1 MGFAVVHMMKI
12 KSGAVGGIQSH
23 NNREHEP
30 KTNPDVD
37 MSRSHENYDLV
48 PCDNYQRAIKEKIAD
63 LVVSQKAVRKDAV
76 VACNF
81 IITSDNETMSNL
93 GENCRTFFEDTVKWF
108 ADRYGSDRILN
119 ATVHMDEHTPHL
131 HLGIVPI
138 TEDGKLSAKA
148 LFTKT
153 ELKSIQTEFARDVG
167 SKYGLERGVEGSERT
182 HLSETRYKLETAFTE
197 YVNLVGEVYV
207 HQQALE
213 DIQQDIEKASE
224 RLSEATERLEAV
236 TEDISLMESK
246 KTALKGEIEDL
257 ERKGSVLSVQIHE
270 AEAELDIVKSALK
283 AGEEDGVR
291 QFGISRWKE
300 NIEKNRENSAR
311 DKLARFAE
319 YVITHVSGIK
329 ELWEQFE
336 RTGKH
341 RSKTHEQTK

>member
-1 MGFAVVHMMKI
+1 
-12 KSGAVGGIQSH
+12 
-23 NNREHEP
+23 
-30 KTNPDVD
+30 
-37 MSRSHENYDLV
+37 
-48 PCDNYQRAIKEKIAD
+48 
-63 LVVSQKAVRKDAV
+63 
-76 VACNF
+76 
-81 IITSDNETMSNL
+81 MSNL

-138 TEDGKLSAKA
+138 TEDGKLSAKT

-197 YVNLVGEVYV
+197 YVDLVGEVYI

-213 DIQQDIEKASE
+213 DIQQDIKKASE

-246 KTALKGEIEDL
+246 KTALK
-257 ERKGSVLSVQIHE
+257 
-270 AEAELDIVKSALK
+270 

-291 QFGISRWKE
+291 QFGISR
-300 NIEKNRENSAR
+300 
-311 DKLARFAE
+311 
-319 YVITHVSGIK
+319 
-329 ELWEQFE
+329 
-336 RTGKH
+336 
-341 RSKTHEQTK
+341 